1 MASTDEL
8 TSDERRG
15 RVEAELEDYWGPA
28 ELLSAPQRRR
38 RDTEHELRLSLAG
51 RREEPAPWLI
61 AEIRS
66 GVWERRQRRNMRN
79 FRLSVARWNTWRREQ
94 RGAAPTTTTPQT
106 RARES
111 RPRTARRSTSTAS
124 SRDDPPGE
132 PDPPLGRDPV
142 TDSRPAPRA
151 CEFCGETFRPRR
163 RSNARICKNACKQA
177 AYRGRRADRAKR
189 RSQLVEEACEL
200 IRDGELDPA
209 LALSF
214 VVWPSDALAELCAA

>member
-1 MASTDEL
+1 MGSQTL
-8 TSDERRG
+8 TSEERR
-15 RVEAELEDYWGPA
+15 RRAEAELEDYWGPP
-28 ELLSAPQRRR
+28 EPLSASQTRW
-38 RDTEHELRLSLAG
+38 RDMERELRLSLAASG
-51 RREEPAPWLI
+51 EEPAEWLI
-61 AEIRS
+61 AEMRS
-66 GVWERRQRRNMRN
+66 GAWERRQRRNMRN

-94 RGAAPTTTTPQT
+94 RRAAPTTTMPQT

-111 RPRTARRSTSTAS
+111 RPRPARRSTSTAS

-151 CEFCGETFRPRR
+151 CEVCGETFRPRR

-177 AYRGRRADRAKR
+177 AYRRRRADRAQR

-214 VVWPSDALAELCAA
+214 VVWPSRELAELCAA